1 MNSNLLQIK
10 ELIENLTPDEDLRQE
25 LWLHFL
31 SGAAT
36 SSFENHL
43 ETIRIH
49 NRIINELQQKTHIFV
64 RLSDDKIATLLENFP
79 DIEKSIIY
87 LLSLGLDP
95 LEISKYKGISLVMI
109 NQAILSINLSKVWNE
124 LK

>member
-31 SGAAT
+31 SGATT